1 MNLKDIS
8 LEMRDVLEEKRKQ
21 LELSFIEEDHIYYMR
36 DLNGEIKSN
45 FPSVSRLISKFH
57 KHFDSEGKAL
67 QMCKGDPEGAKEL
80 LAEWKLAGDLSTNM
94 GSRVHFE
101 LETDTI
107 QRFGNYKNV
116 RQPIF
121 DINEEQQR
129 KSDAM
134 IGAGKEFL
142 DLMLERGAILLDTE
156 IVLGDP
162 EEGYTGQPDKVWLM
176 ENKTK
181 TDFGIVITD
190 WKTNKPKNFV
200 PQWYTGRLYPPFNE
214 YHDTALGH
222 YYLQL
227 PLYGRLLLKM
237 LQGTKFD
244 KTKLMGSVVVL
255 LKETGEYEEFRVPKQ
270 ISDTILTMDL
280 TKYLKR

>member
-1 MNLKDIS
+1 MNLGDIS
-8 LEMRDVLEEKRKQ
+8 LEIRDVLEERRKQ

-36 DLNGEIKSN
+36 DLNGEIRSN
-45 FPSVSRLISKFH
+45 FPSVSKLISKFH

-107 QRFGNYKNV
+107 SRFGSYKDV

-121 DINEEQQR
+121 EINDEQQR

-134 IGAGKEFL
+134 ITAGKEFL
-142 DLMLERGAILLDTE
+142 DLMLERGAVLLDTE
-156 IVLGDP
+156 MVLGDP

-176 ENKTK
+176 MNRQK
-181 TDFGIVITD
+181 TDYGLVITD
-190 WKTNKPKNFV
+190 WKTNKPKNFEV
-200 PQWYTGRLYPPFNE
+200 QYYTGRLYPPFGN
-214 YHDTALGH
+214 YHDNALGH

-227 PLYGRLLLKM
+227 PLYGRLILKM
-237 LQGTKFD
+237 LQGTKFNN
-244 KTKLMGSVVVL
+244 TKLMGSVIVL
-255 LKETGEYEEFRVPKQ
+255 LKDNSTFEEFRVPKE

-280 TKYLKR
+280 NKYLKR

>member
-1 MNLKDIS
+1 MNLYDIS
-8 LEMRDVLEEKRKQ
+8 LEMRDALEEKRKQ

-45 FPSVSRLISKFH
+45 FPSVSKLISKFH

-80 LAEWKLAGDLSTNM
+80 LAEWKQAGDLSTNM

-107 QRFGNYKNV
+107 DRFGKYKNV

-142 DLMLERGAILLDTE
+142 DLMLERGGVLLDTE
-156 IVLGDP
+156 MVLGDP

-176 ENKTK
+176 MNRQK
-181 TDFGIVITD
+181 TDYGLVITD
-190 WKTNKPKNFV
+190 WKTNKPKNFEV
-200 PQWYTGRLYPPFNE
+200 QYYTGRLYPPFGN
-214 YHDTALGH
+214 YHDNALGH

-227 PLYGRLLLKM
+227 PLYGRLILKM

-244 KTKLMGSVVVL
+244 KTKLMGSVIVL
-255 LKETGEYEEFRVPKQ
+255 LKENGTFEEFRVPKE

-280 TKYLKR
+280 RKYLKR

>member
-1 MNLKDIS
+1 MNLYDIS
-8 LEMRDVLEEKRKQ
+8 LEMREVFEEKRKQ

-36 DLNGEIKSN
+36 DLNGEIKTN
-45 FPSVSRLISKFH
+45 FPSVSKLISKFH

-80 LAEWKLAGDLSTNM
+80 LAEWKLKGDLSTNM

-101 LETDTI
+101 LEKDTVG
-107 QRFGNYKNV
+107 RFGSYKDV

-121 DINEEQQR
+121 EINDEQQR

-142 DLMLERGAILLDTE
+142 DLMLERGGVLLDTE

-176 ENKTK
+176 MNRQK
-181 TDFGIVITD
+181 TDYGLVITD
-190 WKTNKPKNFV
+190 WKSNQPKNFEV
-200 PQWYTGRLYPPFNE
+200 QYYTGRLYPPFNE

-227 PLYGRLLLKM
+227 PLYGRLILKM

-244 KTKLMGSVVVL
+244 KTKLMGSVIVL
-255 LKETGEYEEFRVPKQ
+255 LKENGTFEEFRVPKE

-280 TKYLKR
+280 RKYLKR

>member
-1 MNLKDIS
+1 
-8 LEMRDVLEEKRKQ
+8 
-21 LELSFIEEDHIYYMR
+21 
-36 DLNGEIKSN
+36 
-45 FPSVSRLISKFH
+45 
-57 KHFDSEGKAL
+57 
-67 QMCKGDPEGAKEL
+67 
-80 LAEWKLAGDLSTNM
+80 M

-101 LETDTI
+101 LETDVI
-107 QRFGNYKNV
+107 DRFGSYKDV

-121 DINEEQQR
+121 EINEEQQR
-129 KSDAM
+129 KSDSM
-134 IGAGKEFL
+134 IVAGKEFL
-142 DLMLERGAILLDTE
+142 DLMFERGGILLDTE
-156 IVLGDP
+156 MVLGDP

-176 ENKTK
+176 MNKQK
-181 TDFGIVITD
+181 TDYGIVITD

-237 LQGTKFD
+237 LQGTKFSD
-244 KTKLMGSVVVL
+244 RKLMGSVVVL

>member
-1 MNLKDIS
+1 MNLNDIS
-8 LEMRDVLEEKRKQ
+8 LEMREVLEEKRKQ
-21 LELSFIEEDHIYYMR
+21 LELTFIEEDHIYYMR

-67 QMCKGDPEGAKEL
+67 QMCKGDPEATKEL
-80 LAEWKLAGDLSTNM
+80 LAEWKLKGDLSTNM

-101 LETDTI
+101 LEKDTVG
-107 QRFGNYKNV
+107 RFGSYKDV

-121 DINEEQQR
+121 EINDEQQR

-142 DLMLERGAILLDTE
+142 DLMLERGGVLLDTE

-176 ENKTK
+176 MNRQK
-181 TDFGIVITD
+181 TDYGLLITD
-190 WKTNKPKNFV
+190 WKSNQPKNFEV
-200 PQWYTGRLYPPFNE
+200 QYYTGRLYPPFNE

-227 PLYGRLLLKM
+227 PLYGRLILKM

-255 LKETGEYEEFRVPKQ
+255 LKENGTFEEFRVPKE

-280 TKYLKR
+280 NKYLKR

>member
-1 MNLKDIS
+1 MNLNDIS
-8 LEMRDVLEEKRKQ
+8 LEMREVLEEKRKQ
-21 LELSFIEEDHIYYMR
+21 LELTFIEEDHIYYMR

-67 QMCKGDPEGAKEL
+67 QMCKGDPEATKEL
-80 LAEWKLAGDLSTNM
+80 LAEWKLKGDLSTNM

-101 LETDTI
+101 LEKDTVG
-107 QRFGNYKNV
+107 RFGSYKDV

-121 DINEEQQR
+121 EINDEQQR

-142 DLMLERGAILLDTE
+142 DLMLERGGVLLDTE

-176 ENKTK
+176 MNRQK
-181 TDFGIVITD
+181 TDYGLVITD
-190 WKTNKPKNFV
+190 WKSNQPKNFEV
-200 PQWYTGRLYPPFNE
+200 QYYTGRLYPPFNE

-227 PLYGRLLLKM
+227 PLYGRLILKM

-255 LKETGEYEEFRVPKQ
+255 LKENGTFEEFRVPKE

-280 TKYLKR
+280 NKYLKR

>member
-8 LEMRDVLEEKRKQ
+8 LEMRDLLEKKRQ
-21 LELSFIEEDHIYYMR
+21 EIDLTFIEDEHIYYMK
-36 DLNGEIKSN
+36 DLDGVVKSN
-45 FPSVSRLISKFH
+45 FPSVSKLISKFH

-67 QMCKGDPEGAKEL
+67 QMCKGDMEGAKEL
-80 LAEWKLAGDLSTNM
+80 LSEWKLAGDLSTNM

-101 LETDTI
+101 LECELI
-107 QRFGNYKNV
+107 KRYGNYKQV

-121 DINEEQQR
+121 EINEEQQR

-134 IGAGKEFL
+134 IVAGNQFI
-142 DLMLERGAILLDTE
+142 DLMLERGGVLLDTE
-156 IVLGDP
+156 MVLGNP

-176 ENKTK
+176 MNKLK
-181 TDFGIVITD
+181 TDFGLVITD
-190 WKTNKPKNFV
+190 YKTNKPKNFEV
-200 PQWYTGRLYPPFNE
+200 QYYTGRLYPPFNE

-227 PLYGRLLLKM
+227 PLYGRLILKM

-255 LKETGEYEEFRVPKQ
+255 LKENGTFEEFRVPKE

-280 TKYLKR
+280 RKYLKR

>member
-1 MNLKDIS
+1 
-8 LEMRDVLEEKRKQ
+8 MRSVLEEKRKQ
-21 LELSFIEEDHIYYMR
+21 LELSFIEEDHIYFMK
-36 DLNGEIKSN
+36 DLNGEIRSN
-45 FPSVSRLISKFH
+45 FPSVSRLIAKFH

-67 QMCKGDPEGAKEL
+67 QMCKGDPEAAKEL

-107 QRFGNYKNV
+107 DRFGSYKDV

-129 KSDAM
+129 KSDSM
-134 IGAGKEFL
+134 IVAGKEFL
-142 DLMLERGAILLDTE
+142 DLMLERGAVLLDTE
-156 IVLGDP
+156 MVLGDP

-176 ENKTK
+176 ENKSK
-181 TDFGIVITD
+181 TDYGIVITD

-214 YHDTALGH
+214 FHDTALGH

-237 LQGTKFD
+237 LQGTKFSD
-244 KTKLMGSVVVL
+244 KKLMGSVVVL

-270 ISDTILTMDL
+270 ISDTILTMSL
-280 TKYLKR
+280 TKYIKR

>member
-1 MNLKDIS
+1 MNLYDIS
-8 LEMRDVLEEKRKQ
+8 LEMRNALEEKRKQ

-45 FPSVSRLISKFH
+45 FPSVSKLISKFH

-80 LAEWKLAGDLSTNM
+80 LAEWKQAGDLSTNM

-107 QRFGNYKNV
+107 DRFGNYKNV

-142 DLMLERGAILLDTE
+142 DLMLERGGVLLDTE
-156 IVLGDP
+156 MVLGDP

-176 ENKTK
+176 MNRQK
-181 TDFGIVITD
+181 TDYGLVITD
-190 WKTNKPKNFV
+190 WKTNKPKNFEV
-200 PQWYTGRLYPPFNE
+200 QYYTGRLYPPFGN
-214 YHDTALGH
+214 YHDNALGH

-227 PLYGRLLLKM
+227 PLYGRLILKM

-244 KTKLMGSVVVL
+244 KTKLMGSVIVL
-255 LKETGEYEEFRVPKQ
+255 LKENGTFEEFRVPKE

-280 TKYLKR
+280 KKYLKR